1 MLDGWNEA
9 TPLFALQN
17 CDFSIAIPF
26 QLHEMFILFMTIF
39 PPTQVP
45 KSAVTNPDD
54 LELWLKVITQI
65 YGESI
70 C

>member
-1 MLDGWNEA
+1 MLSTA
-9 TPLFALQN
+9 M
-17 CDFSIAIPF
+17 PF
-26 QLHEMFILFMTIF
+26 QLHEMFILFITIF

-65 YGESI
+65 YGELYLLISEVI
-70 C
+70 EHMMYDW